1 MKGYEIMAKRVG
13 MFWIIATA
21 ILTVILLT
29 IVFPLLSE
37 RYGLL
42 EAILL
47 GLVLIVGMSLYDI
60 RGAWVSRKN

>member
-47 GLVLIVGMSLYDI
+47 GLVLIVGMSLYHI